1 MAVIPTSGLLAVA
14 HDFPC
19 VRLSSANRHNAERSF
34 CWARGIPNSPS
45 TGGASA
51 ILFRSAIER
60 RYLLID
66 QFLRKPPLYLRPPAK
81 FFQIPAARVSE
92 KTEIRRVV
100 PVGAAQSY
108 TREVMGY

>member
-1 MAVIPTSGLLAVA
+1 MGVIPTSGFVAVA
-14 HDFPC
+14 HDFPW

-45 TGGASA
+45 TRRASA

-66 QFLRKPPLYLRPPAK
+66 QFLRKRPLYLRPPAK
-81 FFQIPAARVSE
+81 FFQIPAARESE
-92 KTEIRRVV
+92 ETEIRHIANPR
-100 PVGAAQSY
+100 GASPSMPLW
-108 TREVMGY
+108 RE